1 MEDEDLELP
10 AKLESLLRTIV
21 GGEQSQN
28 NDKNLREVCRLIDL
42 YRNFFGA
49 GGQKSF
55 YDQNTV
61 SMKNSLSAIS
71 AQMAQ
76 ESSKQ

>member
-10 AKLESLLRTIV
+10 AKLENLLRTIV

-28 NDKNLREVCRLIDL
+28 NDKNLKEVCRLIDL

-49 GGQKSF
+49 GG
-55 YDQNTV
+55 
-61 SMKNSLSAIS
+61 
-71 AQMAQ
+71 
-76 ESSKQ
+76 